1 MKNKVCTLTVA
12 GSDSGGGAGIQADLK
27 TFQARDVFGTSVI
40 TCITAQN
47 PESVTGIQEISPEMI
62 EKQMESVLS
71 YFPVKAGKTGM
82 LFSKEIMFA
91 FISVYRKY
99 SFPLVVDPVM
109 VASSGARLLKETDI
123 EFLKNEI
130 IPAAALVTPNADEA
144 EILLGEKIYLEN
156 LEESCRRIYD
166 LYRVPVLLKGGH
178 RPSEQAVTDILFDG
192 KSVLRLE
199 SPLQRNISTH
209 GTGCTYSASVC
220 AELAKG
226 ETLQNSVRNAKKYL
240 HETLEK
246 GIYLN
251 NTKSLNHNV

>member
-1 MKNKVCTLTVA
+1 MKNKVCALTVA

-27 TFQARDVFGTSVI
+27 TFQARDVFGTSAI

-47 PESVTGIQEISPEMI
+47 PANVTGIQEISADMI
-62 EKQMESVLS
+62 IRQMESVLS
-71 YFPVKAGKTGM
+71 YFPINAGKTGM

-130 IPAAALVTPNADEA
+130 IPEAALVTPNADEA
-144 EILLGEKIYLEN
+144 EILLGEKIVLEN
-156 LEESCRRIYD
+156 LEESCRKIYSI
-166 LYRVPVLLKGGH
+166 YNVPVLLKGGH
-178 RPSEQAVTDILFDG
+178 RPAMQTVTDILFDG
-192 KSVLRLE
+192 RSVLRLE

-209 GTGCTYSASVC
+209 GTGCTYSAAIC

-226 ETLQNSVRNAKKYL
+226 ETLQNSVRNAKKYI
-240 HETLEK
+240 HETLERA
-246 GIYLN
+246 IYLN
-251 NTKSLNHNV
+251 NIKSLNHNV

>member
-1 MKNKVCTLTVA
+1 MNNKVCTITIA

-47 PESVTGIQEISPEMI
+47 PSNVTGIQEISPDMI
-62 EKQMESVLS
+62 ERQMESVLS
-71 YFPVKAGKTGM
+71 YFSVGAGKTGM

-91 FISVYRKY
+91 VISVYRKY
-99 SFPLVVDPVM
+99 NFPLVVDPVM
-109 VASSGARLLKETDI
+109 VASSGAKLLKETDI

-130 IPAAALVTPNADEA
+130 VPIAALITPNADEA
-144 EILLGEKIYLEN
+144 EILLGEKIFLEN
-156 LEESCRRIYD
+156 IEESCRKIYSI
-166 LYRVPVLLKGGH
+166 YKVPVLLKGGH
-178 RPSEQAVTDILFDG
+178 RPAENSVTDILFDG

-199 SPLQRNISTH
+199 SPLQRNLSTH
-209 GTGCTYSASVC
+209 GTGCTYSAAVC

-226 ETLQNSVRNAKKYL
+226 ETLQNAVRSAKKYL

-246 GIYLN
+246 SVFLN
-251 NTKSLNHNV
+251 NIKSLNHNV

>member
-99 SFPLVVDPVM
+99 SFPLVVDPVT

-123 EFLKNEI
+123 EFL
-130 IPAAALVTPNADEA
+130 
-144 EILLGEKIYLEN
+144 
-156 LEESCRRIYD
+156 
-166 LYRVPVLLKGGH
+166 
-178 RPSEQAVTDILFDG
+178 
-192 KSVLRLE
+192 
-199 SPLQRNISTH
+199 
-209 GTGCTYSASVC
+209 
-220 AELAKG
+220 
-226 ETLQNSVRNAKKYL
+226 
-240 HETLEK
+240 
-246 GIYLN
+246 
-251 NTKSLNHNV
+251 